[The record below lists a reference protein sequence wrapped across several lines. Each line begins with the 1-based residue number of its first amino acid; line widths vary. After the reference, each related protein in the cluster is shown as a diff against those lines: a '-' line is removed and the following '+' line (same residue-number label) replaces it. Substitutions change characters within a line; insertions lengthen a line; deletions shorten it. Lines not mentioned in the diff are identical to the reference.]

1 MFTHLHLHTEY
12 SLLDGLTRIP
22 ALMDRIQEMGQP
34 AVAMTDHG
42 AMYGA
47 IDFYREAQ
55 KRGIKPIIGVE
66 GYVAPG
72 SRQDRPPG
80 DNQPFHLTMLAR
92 NKTGYRNLMKLVT
105 MSHLEGYYYR
115 PRMDREILQ
124 KYGEGI
130 IVLSG
135 CLSGEVQRALLEGRF
150 EDAKATANWY
160 REVFD
165 GHYYLEVQDHLEN
178 GGQGRRVL
186 AVPAHF
192 WSQAAHPPILH
203 KYQLALVVADAEP
216 FDESRSP
223 FRDADGLVALR
234 DALVHGRPEWR
245 DAHGRRQNLERR
257 LRAKFPHNPLASE
270 ADAEFLDR
278 LLGGGCASW
287 AVKVAEKFS
296 NDFCQRMA
304 IPARGFAPREGS
316 P

>member
-1 MFTHLHLHTEY
+1 M
-12 SLLDGLTRIP
+12 SLIAESSP
-22 ALMDRIQEMGQP
+22 AEQND
-34 AVAMTDHG
+34 T
-42 AMYGA
+42 
-47 IDFYREAQ
+47 
-55 KRGIKPIIGVE
+55 
-66 GYVAPG
+66 
-72 SRQDRPPG
+72 
-80 DNQPFHLTMLAR
+80 
-92 NKTGYRNLMKLVT
+92 
-105 MSHLEGYYYR
+105 
-115 PRMDREILQ
+115 
-124 KYGEGI
+124 GEGAAFEVASTLYRHHLFAARHMAELACEIEQEFAGTSDPDI
-130 IVLSG
+130 IRKH
-135 CLSGEVQRALLEGRF
+135 RAYVIGSILASAAFLESSIN
-150 EDAKATANWY
+150 EL
-160 REVFD
+160 
-165 GHYYLEVQDHLEN
+165 YLEVQDHLEN